1 MKMDWLAFAA
11 VCAFCIIMIVWA
23 WLITGGVL

>member
-11 VCAFCIIMIVWA
+11 VIAFVVI
-23 WLITGGVL
+23 LITWTWVVAEGQL

>member
-1 MKMDWLAFAA
+1 MKTDWLAFAA
-11 VCAFCIIMIVWA
+11 VIGFFIIMVVWA

>member
-11 VCAFCIIMIVWA
+11 VCAFFIVMVVWA
-23 WLITGGVL
+23 WLITGGVV